1 MANTIKV
8 CVTWLVWD
16 FGFFPRRTKD
26 IWEGGPSVKRAT
38 KSVVERLARS
48 MNLLGDGSGIVEGG
62 GGTGAFS
69 KLASYDHSSSLSSI
83 EDLYSRS
90 CRWASTYKGPGDT
103 SGQLSATPWIS
114 FLKRG
119 TSVCTSA
126 SATSPMMLLFFK
138 LASLRHDRNVAWART
153 PITSPSLK

>member
-1 MANTIKV
+1 MENTIKV

-16 FGFFPRRTKD
+16 LVFFQRRTKD
-26 IWEGGPSVKRAT
+26 IWEGGPGVKGAT
-38 KSVVERLARS
+38 ESVVERLARS
-48 MNLLGDGSGIVEGG
+48 MNLLGDGSGIVGG

-69 KLASYDHSSSLSSI
+69 KLASYDHSSSLSSM

-138 LASLRHDRNVAWART
+138 LASLRHDRNVACART